1 MVKGWLTFHIVYSQQ
16 THIIL
21 SKLRIYKKQLDA
33 SVVRISEC
41 DDIQPN
47 RITSPL
53 ILRISDQTIV
63 VDEHGGNL
71 INHDS
76 YNAPYRK
83 YS

>member
-41 DDIQPN
+41 NDIQPN

-53 ILRISDQTIV
+53 ILRISDQTFV
-63 VDEHGGNL
+63 VDDHGGNL

-76 YNAPYRK
+76 HNAL
-83 YS
+83 